1 MENRK
6 RKAPLKYAQKH
17 LKQKIASLARKKLRA
32 LFWGNRVGKT
42 EWGAMEVAAV
52 LLGEHAFIKPA
63 DVWAFCPS
71 FDEQKDTTQ
80 LKLLRYIPE
89 DRIVDVIT
97 LRKGIIK
104 ELTVRANDGST
115 HKVTFKSYEQGRD
128 KAQGAGKGLIWF
140 DEEPPKDIFDECSV
154 RQEAGVPLYIIMTM
168 TPINGMT
175 WVYHD
180 IYLNTSNPDIFVSQA
195 SWKDNPFLTAEQVD
209 EMRRRLTPQALK
221 VREEGQFVKQVGLV
235 ASWFNRE
242 VHIVD
247 IDKLPPGDTYFAL
260 DFGFSNPAAGLYA
273 RVDREG
279 NIWLFD
285 GFYRRG
291 LTNPAIQKILSQKD
305 VGLGII
311 KRIGDSA
318 QASDIKQL
326 CDAGYD
332 MVGVEKQSGT
342 SKESWDEF
350 RARIMEQYGAVQE
363 QTGKP
368 KIFISSKLT
377 DLVDDPRSPMV
388 GQEQNFLMAEL
399 EGLRWEEV
407 KTSLGTE
414 QKPIWGKQPN
424 HAIDALTYILVSI
437 APVMMR
443 DFSYNSAPA
452 GGGVQPFD
460 PSLGF

>member
-1 MENRK
+1 MEND
-6 RKAPLKYAQKH
+6 PLKFAQKH

-42 EWGAMEVAAV
+42 EWGAMEVAEV
-52 LLGEHAFIKPA
+52 LQGKHKFIKPC

-80 LKLLRYIPE
+80 LKLMRYIPHSS
-89 DRIVDVIT
+89 IVDTVW

-104 ELTVRANDGST
+104 ELVIRADDGSE
-115 HKVTFKSYEQGRD
+115 HKITFKSYEQGRD

-154 RQEAGVPLYIIMTM
+154 RQEAGIPLYIIMTM

-175 WVYHD
+175 WVYHE
-180 IYLNTSNPDIFVSQA
+180 IYLNTANPDIFVSTA
-195 SWKDNPFLTAEQVD
+195 SWKDNPWLTAEQVG

-235 ASWFNRE
+235 ASWFNRS
-242 VHIVD
+242 VHVVD
-247 IDKLPPGDTYFAL
+247 IDVLPSGDTYFAL
-260 DFGFSNPAAGLYA
+260 DFGFSNPCCGLYA
-273 RVDREG
+273 RIDRDM
-279 NIWLFD
+279 NIWIFD
-285 GFYRRG
+285 GWYRRG
-291 LTNPAIQKILSQKD
+291 MTNPDIQKIMGVKD
-305 VGLGII
+305 TGLGII
-311 KRIGDSA
+311 RRIGDSA

-326 CDAGYD
+326 TDAGFN
-332 MVGVEKQSGT
+332 MVGVSKESGT

-350 RARIMEQYGAVQE
+350 RARLMEQYGRIHE
-363 QTGKP
+363 QTNKP
-368 KIFISSKLT
+368 KIFISSKLV
-377 DLVDDPRSPMV
+377 DVNDNPKSPLVGSPF
-388 GQEQNFLMAEL
+388 NFLVAEL

-407 KTSLGTE
+407 KTDIGTD

-437 APVMMR
+437 LPPEENSFRPAP
-443 DFSYNSAPA
+443 
-452 GGGVQPFD
+452 GVSKGIESID
-460 PSLGF
+460 PSLGLF